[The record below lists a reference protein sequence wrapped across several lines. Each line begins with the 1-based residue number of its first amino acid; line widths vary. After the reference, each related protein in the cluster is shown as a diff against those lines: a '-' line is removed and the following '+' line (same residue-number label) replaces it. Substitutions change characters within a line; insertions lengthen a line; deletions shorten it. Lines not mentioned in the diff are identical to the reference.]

1 MTDWIGDAPDPH
13 RAATMLVA
21 ILSMSNKVRDTW
33 FLAERRHL
41 LEEMQEAIQAARLE
55 IEAFA
60 EGLIFRSDDSG

>member
-1 MTDWIGDAPDPH
+1 
-13 RAATMLVA
+13 MLVA